1 MKINQTNAAKFVELV
16 LNCIECE
23 YPHSNIYWLDS
34 NEDVKPP
41 RELTPAFYGCLD
53 WHSAVHGHW
62 LLARLARYFPEAAFI
77 APVKQALEKSLTAAN
92 IDREVAYFQRHP
104 SFECPYGVAWLLQL
118 AAELHEWDDVNAKQ
132 WRIAL
137 QPLESLIADNLKHW
151 LQTLII
157 PNRTGMHQQTAFA
170 LGLILDWAKITENT
184 DFINLIEHKA
194 KLFYLNNKNYSLRFE
209 PLGYDFIS
217 PCLAQADLMRRI
229 LTKTA
234 FADWLNTFLPDIP
247 LDNSNW
253 LKPVEVDNSQ
263 DYLQSHFYGLNL
275 SRAWMIEGI
284 ISGLPNGDRRI
295 KTLDNTADIHRQ
307 IGLVNAVS
315 EHYAGSHWLGT
326 FAVYLTTSRGLSY
339 SFPTL

>member
-1 MKINQTNAAKFVELV
+1 MEINQTTASKLVELV
-16 LNCIECE
+16 LNCIDCE

-41 RELTPAFYGCLD
+41 HQLTPAFYGCLD

-62 LLARLARYFPEAAFI
+62 LLARLARCFPKADFI
-77 APVKQALEKSLTAAN
+77 VPVKQALGKSLTPEN
-92 IDREVAYFQRHP
+92 IQGEVAYFQRHP
-104 SFECPYGVAWLLQL
+104 RFECPYGVAWLLQL
-118 AAELHEWDDVNAKQ
+118 VAELHEWDDIDAKK

-137 QPLESLIADNLKHW
+137 QSLESLIAVNLKDW
-151 LQTLII
+151 LQKLTI

-170 LGLILDWAKITENT
+170 LGLILDWAKITQNT
-184 DFINLIEHKA
+184 DFINLIEHKV
-194 KLFYLNNKNYSLRFE
+194 KQFYLDNQNYSLRFE
-209 PLGYDFIS
+209 PLGYDFLS
-217 PCLAQADLMRRI
+217 PTLAQADLMRRI

-234 FADWLNTFLPDIP
+234 FADWLTNFLPDITV
-247 LDNSNW
+247 N

-284 ISGLPNGDRRI
+284 ISGLPDEDTRI
-295 KTLDNTADIHRQ
+295 KTLENTAHIHRQ
-307 IGLVNAVS
+307 IGLANAVS

>member
-1 MKINQTNAAKFVELV
+1 MEINQTTASKLIQLV
-16 LNCIECE
+16 LNCIDCE

-62 LLARLARYFPEAAFI
+62 LLARLARCFPKADFI
-77 APVKQALEKSLTAAN
+77 LPVKEALGKSLTPKN
-92 IDREVAYFQRHP
+92 IQGEVTYFQRHP
-104 SFECPYGVAWLLQL
+104 RFESPYGVAWLLQL
-118 AAELHEWDDVNAKQ
+118 AAELHEWDDINAKKWQ
-132 WRIAL
+132 IAL
-137 QPLESLIADNLKHW
+137 QPL
-151 LQTLII
+151 QTLIAVNLKDWLQKLTI

-170 LGLILDWAKITENT
+170 LGLILDWAKITKNT
-184 DFINLIEHKA
+184 DCINLIEHKA
-194 KLFYLNNKNYSLRFE
+194 KQFYFNDKNYSLRFE
-209 PLGYDFIS
+209 PLGYDFLS
-217 PCLAQADLMRRI
+217 PCLAEADLIRRI
-229 LTKTA
+229 LTKNA
-234 FADWLNTFLPDIP
+234 FADWLTNFLPDITV
-247 LDNSNW
+247 N

-284 ISGLPNGDRRI
+284 ISNLPDGDRRI
-295 KTLDNTADIHRQ
+295 KTLENTADIHRQ
-307 IGLVNAVS
+307 IGLANAVS

-339 SFPTL
+339 SLPTL